1 VVFITPILFI
11 LVSSVGLP
19 ISDSEILYEA
29 KYNCR
34 TAKPE
39 RAKDPLLKSLLKIER
54 EYGVPDSL
62 RGMLLASACQESGY
76 NPNAKGDHKFSKK
89 RKPKAIGLFQ
99 MWKWWEKGYGIDRRD
114 PQASARAYLRHI
126 TKQLP
131 KVRRKCKISRR
142 HKKRNWIVAWVTGI
156 RGYKKEGRCRQRPK
170 HLRTL
175 RKWHRSIA
183 KKRKQA
189 GSSTVRT
196 FAPK

>member
-1 VVFITPILFI
+1 MMITTSMLFV
-11 LVSSVGLP
+11 LMSSATLP
-19 ISDSEILYEA
+19 ISNSEILYEA

-34 TAKPE
+34 SAKPE
-39 RAKDPLLKSLLKIER
+39 KINEPLLESLLKIEK
-54 EYGVPDSL
+54 EYGVPNSL
-62 RGMLLASACQESGY
+62 RGILLAAACQESGY

-99 MWKWWEKGYGIDRRD
+99 MWRWWEKGYDIDRRD
-114 PQASARAYLRHI
+114 PIPAAHAYLSHI

-175 RKWHRSIA
+175 KKWHRSI
-183 KKRKQA
+183 KRKRRKVVE
-189 GSSTVRT
+189 STVSRS
-196 FAPK
+196 P